1 MLGTPDV
8 FDMLSGVGLFWDS
21 QLSTDIS
28 EAQLAYYLRQMRQMR
43 QMPLVDMGCIWK
55 KFEIL

>member
-1 MLGTPDV
+1 MLGSPDV

-43 QMPLVDMGCIWK
+43 QMSLVDMGCIWK